1 MTVASTTN
9 RVSYSGNGSTVAFA
23 FPHPYRASADLI
35 VTLRTVASGAE
46 SLQVEGTNYSVS
58 GTPTSDAGGFASGT
72 VTFTV
77 APAAGVQVH
86 IDRVVTPTQTTDYVA
101 GDGIP
106 PSSIEGSLDKL
117 TQIVQELDSRFE
129 RTLLQPRTAA
139 NRNLTLPEPRAA
151 DAAKALTVN
160 ASGTAYELSV
170 AAGGGVADGD
180 KGDITVSNSGATWT
194 IDAGA
199 VTSTALADNAVT
211 TSKIDGLAVTT
222 AKIAHQAVTL
232 GKLAHVATNTLL
244 GRSTAGTGDVETIA
258 CTAAGRNL
266 IDDASTTDQRAT
278 LGLAIGTDV
287 QAYDADLAAL
297 AGLSTNGMI
306 ARTGAGTAAVR
317 TLTAGSN
324 ISITNGDGAAGN
336 PTIAATGLQAA
347 DATLTALAAYSTNG
361 ILTQTAADTF
371 AGRSIAGGANITV
384 TNGDG
389 VSGNPSIAFS
399 GTLPVSSGG
408 TGAGTLTGVVKG
420 TGTSALTAS
429 ALVDA
434 DVSASAAIAYSKLAS
449 MTGGSVLLGNAS
461 NVPTVTALS
470 GDISVSNTGVT
481 AIAAGVIATADIA
494 NSQVTYAKIQNVS
507 ATDRVLGRSTAGAG
521 VVEEITCTAAGRAL
535 IDDATTLAQQ
545 QTLGAFDTV
554 AAVNAATIDSTV
566 NHIRTAGYYANGDGG
581 GALYKRVASGA
592 TGAGTPRITSNAGGT
607 IWELVPQNVINVL
620 SLGAYNDG
628 TNAATTA
635 AAINSAIAFL
645 PAPSPSWGGGT
656 VFLPAGN
663 YALSTTIA
671 LDKSYVTLQ
680 GAGAQ
685 ATRLLFSNMS
695 SVDWIKVGTTPA
707 GSATRRQNIRDL
719 MLNGSTG
726 NAVTYNSGTT
736 VSGGLQPG
744 EVGGSSVKVVN
755 VYDAVIERVSI
766 ENTLCGIDIG
776 EGTNNITVRDAVI
789 IPNQSSSLFGIN
801 WHCPNDNTYRSDIL
815 FLTNVVISGQYTGT
829 STVGIQMRGFVQ
841 TLTGNAVRILSVV
854 KGMVIANP
862 GDTVYKPDFVNF
874 VDFQIEGCKT
884 RSLEITH
891 GQEHKFVNFD
901 INNLSGFSGQGS
913 ADDDCILI
921 QGNATRQVIGVNFTN
936 GRIGLCRQKGV
947 NISQARDI
955 KISDVTFASCSMASS
970 GAHSAVVVG
979 ATARSVSINNVLGE
993 EQGGVGFT
1001 AYGVEIASGAQKVIV
1016 NSLDASRCV
1025 TGAILD
1031 GATYGEVISNNVVGP
1046 TPNSAF
1052 WKLPVNSVNIGAP
1065 DANNTIINVGNG
1077 ATGNKFALIDFIGD
1091 TTYPDYGLR
1100 VGRLNN
1106 GANGT
1111 STFEHR
1117 GTGGLIFNAFD
1128 AGVCQFATSNT
1139 VRLTV
1144 TATGDIVNVS
1154 TGGLGYGTGSGG
1166 TVTQAT
1172 GRTTG
1177 VTLNKTNGSITLV
1190 SAAGT
1195 ATWQSFTV
1203 TNSTVAVSDTVIL
1216 SQRSGTD
1223 LYMLEVTAVA
1233 AGSFR
1238 ISFATT
1244 GGTTTEQP
1252 VFNFAVIKAVTA

>member
-1 MTVASTTN
+1 MADRTVVLSQNGRHAVRGLSVNNPSEFSAYQDDDDDLTYVVDLSAYLDGDTITVVTRVPQGVYISNSSNTTTRLTQRLRGFGYVDFKVQTSAGDVEEFRVNILRRTGSKVVLGASGGGGTAVIDGN
-9 RVSYSGNGSTVAFA
+9 YGDVVVSGNGTVW
-23 FPHPYRASADLI
+23 
-35 VTLRTVASGAE
+35 
-46 SLQVEGTNYSVS
+46 
-58 GTPTSDAGGFASGT
+58 T
-72 VTFTV
+72 VT
-77 APAAGVQVH
+77 G
-86 IDRVVTPTQTTDYVA
+86 
-101 GDGIP
+101 
-106 PSSIEGSLDKL
+106 
-117 TQIVQELDSRFE
+117 
-129 RTLLQPRTAA
+129 
-139 NRNLTLPEPRAA
+139 
-151 DAAKALTVN
+151 
-160 ASGTAYELSV
+160 GT
-170 AAGGGVADGD
+170 GGVTDGD
-180 KGDITVSNSGATWT
+180 KGDIVVSGSGTVWT
-194 IDAGA
+194 IDP
-199 VTSTALADNAVT
+199 
-211 TSKIDGLAVTT
+211 LAVTT
-222 AKIAHQAVTL
+222 AKIAHQAVTF
-232 GKLAHVATNTLL
+232 GKFQHIAQNEVVGRVA
-244 GRSTAGTGDVETIA
+244 AGTGDTKALSANEVIDVVN
-258 CTAAGRNL
+258 AATNTVNFARLSG
-266 IDDASTTDQRAT
+266 
-278 LGLAIGTDV
+278 V
-287 QAYDADLAAL
+287 QASDAELTAIAGLTSAADRLPYFTGSGTAAL
-297 AGLSTNGMI
+297 A
-306 ARTGAGTAAVR
+306 
-317 TLTAGSN
+317 
-324 ISITNGDGAAGN
+324 
-336 PTIAATGLQAA
+336 
-347 DATLTALAAYSTNG
+347 
-361 ILTQTAADTF
+361 TF
-371 AGRSIAGGANITV
+371 
-384 TNGDG
+384 
-389 VSGNPSIAFS
+389 
-399 GTLPVSSGG
+399 
-408 TGAGTLTGVVKG
+408 
-420 TGTSALTAS
+420 
-429 ALVDA
+429 
-434 DVSASAAIAYSKLAS
+434 
-449 MTGGSVLLGNAS
+449 
-461 NVPTVTALS
+461 
-470 GDISVSNTGVT
+470 
-481 AIAAGVIATADIA
+481 
-494 NSQVTYAKIQNVS
+494 
-507 ATDRVLGRSTAGAG
+507 
-521 VVEEITCTAAGRAL
+521 TAAGRAL

-554 AAVNAATIDSTV
+554 AAVNAATIDSSV

-592 TGAGTPRITSNAGGT
+592 TGAGTPRITSNAAAT

-736 VSGGLQPG
+736 ASGGLQPG

-815 FLTNVVISGQYTGT
+815 FLSNVVISGQYTGT

-841 TLTGNAVRILSVV
+841 TLTGNAVRILAVV

-862 GDTVYKPDFVNF
+862 GDTVYKPDFVNL

-921 QGNATRQVIGVNFTN
+921 QGNATQQVIGVNFTN

-1031 GATYGEVISNNVVGP
+1031 SATYGEVISNNVVGP
-1046 TPNSAF
+1046 TPNSAV
-1052 WKLPVNSVNIGAP
+1052 WKLPVNLVNIGAP

-1166 TVTQAT
+1166 TVTQGAGSGKAT
-1172 GRTTG
+1172 A
-1177 VTLNKTNGSITLV
+1177 VTLNKTNGQITLNN
-1190 SAAGT
+1190 AALNADT
-1195 ATWQSFTV
+1195 TVSFTL
-1203 TNSTVAVSDTVIL
+1203 TNSTIAATDVLVLNHI
-1216 SQRSGTD
+1216 SGG
-1223 LYMLEVTAVA
+1223 TAGSYLLNAQAA
-1233 AGSFR
+1233 AGS
-1238 ISFATT
+1238 ATINVRNIT
-1244 GGTTTEQP
+1244 AGNLSEAIVIG
-1252 VFNFAVIKAVTA
+1252 FAVIKAVTA